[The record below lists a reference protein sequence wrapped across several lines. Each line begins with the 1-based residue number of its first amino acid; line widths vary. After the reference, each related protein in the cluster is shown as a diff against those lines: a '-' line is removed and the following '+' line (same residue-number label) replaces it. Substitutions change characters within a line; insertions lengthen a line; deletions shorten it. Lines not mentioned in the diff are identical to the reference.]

1 MVGEPNAKWYRYD
14 HMRNVLRIE
23 VYMGLDLAYY
33 KLWKLQ
39 AYLIKHMSKHY
50 CCDQDL
56 AWVLSQDNSY

>member
-1 MVGEPNAKWYRYD
+1 MQNDMGMTTWEIYYEKKY
-14 HMRNVLRIE
+14 
-23 VYMGLDLAYY
+23 YMGLDHAYY

-56 AWVLSQDNSY
+56 AWVLLQDNSY